1 MFVDRNEFRK
11 LHAIERT
18 SKMKI
23 RQVNEH
29 GEEVERTD
37 RPQRGSR

>member
-11 LHAIERT
+11 LHAIERV
-18 SKMKI
+18 SKVKI
-23 RQVNEH
+23 KQINTA

-37 RPQRGSR
+37 KPQR